1 MAVYDQI
8 VTTYS
13 DTTPHIRII
22 SDAISLIDPTDT
34 PLIMALGGFDTAR
47 SKFRVKGNGYKVELL
62 EDEYDPLSTTA
73 NHGTTIT
80 TNTTSLT
87 VTDASIFQDG
97 HVILIDSEYMVV
109 SAADT
114 TNNTVTVYSRSY
126 GGTNATHAATAT
138 IEIVGMAR
146 LEGDD
151 ADYGPIV
158 DITAPYNYT
167 GIFQKGIK
175 VTGSQQVIDQYG
187 ISDEFS
193 YQSNKAVPSLS
204 RLVEKAI
211 FHGIRSAGSASA
223 PRSFGGLGTF
233 ITTSTGNSVNA
244 GGAIAKSDIDNLMEA
259 IMLDGGSPDLF
270 VCSPSIGNDVR
281 ALIDSS
287 SFVRVTQE
295 NSAFGMMPITRIN
308 TQYGSLRMV
317 ESRWCPVS
325 TAWML
330 DSRKV
335 GLYTL
340 RPFSTHTL
348 AVTGDSVK
356 GEVIGEFSL
365 LVANENA
372 HGQIYGLTS

>member
-1 MAVYDQI
+1 MAVYDQQ

-13 DTTPHIRII
+13 DTTPHIRVI
-22 SDAISLIDPTDT
+22 SDAIQLIDPVDT
-34 PLIMALGGFDTAR
+34 PTILALGGYDSAR
-47 SKFRVKGNGYKVELL
+47 TKFRIRENGYKVELL

-73 NHGTTIT
+73 NQGTTIT
-80 TNTTSLT
+80 TNTTTLT

-97 HVILIDSEYMVV
+97 HVIMIDSEYMVV
-109 SAADT
+109 SASDT
-114 TNNTVTVYSRSY
+114 TNNTITVYSRSY
-126 GGTNATHAATAT
+126 GGTNATHSTTAT

-175 VTGSQQVIDQYG
+175 VSGSMQAISQYG

-193 YQSNKAVPSLS
+193 YQSNKAIPHLS
-204 RLVEKAI
+204 RLMEKAL
-211 FHGIRSAGSASA
+211 FHGVRAAGTAAA
-223 PRSFGGLGTF
+223 PRSMGGLGTF

-244 GGAIAKSDIDNLMEA
+244 GGALAKTDIDNLMEY
-259 IMLDGGSPDLF
+259 IMLDGGMPDLF
-270 VCSPSIGNDVR
+270 VCNPQIANDLR

-287 SFVRVTQE
+287 SFVNLTQE
-295 NSAFGMMPITRIN
+295 NTQFGMMPISRIN
-308 TQYGSLRMV
+308 TQYGSLRLV

-330 DSRKV
+330 DSRKI
-335 GLYTL
+335 GFYTL
-340 RPFSTHTL
+340 RPFASKQL
-348 AVTGDSVK
+348 SVTGDSVK
-356 GEVIGEFSL
+356 GEVVGEFTL

>member
-1 MAVYDQI
+1 MAVYDQQ

-13 DTTPHIRII
+13 DTTPHIRVI
-22 SDAISLIDPTDT
+22 SDAIQLIDPVDT
-34 PLIMALGGFDTAR
+34 PTLLALGGYDSAR
-47 SKFRVKGNGYKVELL
+47 TKFRIRENGYKVELL

-73 NHGTTIT
+73 NQGTTIT
-80 TNTTSLT
+80 TNTTTLT

-97 HVILIDSEYMVV
+97 HVIMIDSEYMVV
-109 SAADT
+109 SASDT
-114 TNNTVTVYSRSY
+114 TNNTITVYSRSY
-126 GGTNATHAATAT
+126 GGTNATHSTTAT

-175 VTGSQQVIDQYG
+175 VSGSMQAISQYG

-193 YQSNKAVPSLS
+193 YQSNKAIPHLS
-204 RLVEKAI
+204 RLMEKAL
-211 FHGIRSAGSASA
+211 FHGVRAAGTAAA
-223 PRSFGGLGTF
+223 PRSMGGLGTF

-244 GGAIAKSDIDNLMEA
+244 GGALAKTDIDNLMEY
-259 IMLDGGSPDLF
+259 IMLDGGMPDLF
-270 VCSPSIGNDVR
+270 VCNPQIANDLR

-287 SFVRVTQE
+287 SFVNLTQE
-295 NSAFGMMPITRIN
+295 NTQFGMMPISRIN
-308 TQYGSLRMV
+308 TQYGSLRLV

-330 DSRKV
+330 DSRKI
-335 GLYTL
+335 GFYTL
-340 RPFSTHTL
+340 RPFASKQL
-348 AVTGDSVK
+348 SVTGDSVK
-356 GEVIGEFSL
+356 GEVVGEFTL